1 MRVQLYRFTD
11 DWDRP
16 LDSQLDSDTTLVL
29 LFGEIGSRQDQH
41 AALRS
46 VCATFPRSIKSGG
59 SRGSDIYEGRLE
71 EYALVLAVI
80 RFDKS
85 RLKRAEYTVT
95 STEDSHT
102 AGDALGKALR
112 HDDLRGVFLI
122 GAGERIDEEALTDG
136 INRSLPKQVVV
147 TGGVTTHN
155 YRRQSTHI
163 LSEDCHPRT
172 DHVSAVG
179 YYGDSLRFIASRQE
193 GWERFGIEYKI
204 TSARGNILYTLNHK
218 PALEVY
224 RNHLGKLADKLPGIA
239 TRFPLAIHPNRTDQA
254 PRIHTII
261 GIDETNQTLLFPQ
274 DIPVGHYAMFM
285 KADTQRLLL
294 GACEAAHDLSHAY
307 QPPASE
313 ALNITV
319 SSMRRKR
326 LLLHRTDEE
335 PKMVRHTLPEGIH
348 QVGFY
353 SDGTIA
359 PTDSGHSIADRQ
371 TLVLTLIWEP

>member
-1 MRVQLYRFTD
+1 MQVQLYRYTD

-16 LDSQLDSDTTLVL
+16 LDARLDSDTTLVL
-29 LFGEIGSRQDQH
+29 LFGEIGPQRDQH

-80 RFDKS
+80 RFEKS
-85 RLKRAEYTVT
+85 RLKRAEYSVT
-95 STEDSHT
+95 STEDSHR
-102 AGDALGKALR
+102 AGHALGKALQ

-122 GAGERIDEEALTDG
+122 GAGERIDEEALTLG
-136 INRSLPKQVVV
+136 INRSLSEKVVV

-155 YRRQSTHI
+155 YRRQTTHI
-163 LSEDCHPRT
+163 LSEDCQTRT
-172 DHVSAVG
+172 DSVSAVG
-179 YYGDSLRFIASRQE
+179 YYGDAIRFIASRQE

-204 TSARGNILYTLNHK
+204 TSSRGNILYTLNHR

-224 RNHLGKLADKLPGIA
+224 KNHLGKLADKLPGIA
-239 TRFPLAIHPNRTDQA
+239 ARFPLAIQSGHTHRA
-254 PRIHTII
+254 PKIHTII
-261 GIDETNQTLLFPQ
+261 GIDEARQALLFAQ
-274 DIPVGHYAMFM
+274 DIPAGHYAMFM
-285 KADTQRLLL
+285 KADAHRLLL
-294 GACEAAHDLSHAY
+294 GACEAARNLSHAY
-307 QPPASE
+307 HPPASE

-335 PKMVRHTLPEGIH
+335 PKMVRHFLPSGIH

-359 PTDSGHSIADRQ
+359 PTGSGQSTADRQ